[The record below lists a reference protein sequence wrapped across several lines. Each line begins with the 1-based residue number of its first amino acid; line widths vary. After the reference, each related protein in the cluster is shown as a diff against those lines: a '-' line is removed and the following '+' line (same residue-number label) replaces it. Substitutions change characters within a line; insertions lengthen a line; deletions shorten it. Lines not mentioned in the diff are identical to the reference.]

1 MVNHSLGDV
10 SDVPIALVAGRIW
23 SRVLILVVL
32 STIVTIGIVWLA
44 YGTVDVTGPAI
55 AFFSSLFGSS
65 FTLGRVARYQI
76 LLERGADHLAATN
89 AELTRVN
96 SALEAQNEDLTMF
109 ARTVAHDLKGP
120 LSGVVGWTDYAIL
133 QVDEVASP
141 DVWEALADIRVSSLD
156 AIQVVDGILALAM
169 AHGDLLDP
177 VSVDP
182 RVTLERAVE
191 RVRQL
196 APNGPAVIEFFDAAP
211 SVLAHPV
218 ALEAVWANLLSNAVK
233 YGGDPPEIS
242 VTAEATPSTVR
253 FGVTDNGP
261 GVVEGSQP
269 FGEFHVEQGS
279 RWSHGLGLPI
289 TLHFVERFGG
299 RIGHDPV
306 PKGGTTFWFELPTAP
321 AA

>member
-1 MVNHSLGDV
+1 VTTHSFGAV
-10 SDVPIALVAGRIW
+10 SDVPLALVAGRIW
-23 SRVLILVVL
+23 RRVLFLVCV
-32 STIVTIGIVWLA
+32 STIVTIAIVWLA
-44 YGTVDVTGPAI
+44 YGSVDLIGPAI
-55 AFFSSLFGSS
+55 AFFSALFGSA

-76 LLERGADHLAATN
+76 LLERGADHLASTN
-89 AELTRVN
+89 EELTRVN
-96 SALEAQNEDLTMF
+96 CALEAQNDDLTMF

-133 QVDEVASP
+133 QVDEATSP
-141 DVWEALADIRVSSLD
+141 DVWEALANIRVSSLD
-156 AIQVVDGILALAM
+156 AIHVVDGILALAM

-182 RVTLERAVE
+182 RLTLERAVE

-196 APNGPAVIEFFDAAP
+196 APNGPAIIELFDDAP

-218 ALEAVWANLLSNAVK
+218 ALEAVWSNLLSNAVK
-233 YGGDPPEIS
+233 YGGDPPMIT
-242 VTAEATPSTVR
+242 VTADATPSTVR

-261 GVVEGSQP
+261 GVVEGSEP

-299 RIGHDPV
+299 RIGHNPV
-306 PKGGTTFWFELPTAP
+306 PKGGTTFWFELPMAP